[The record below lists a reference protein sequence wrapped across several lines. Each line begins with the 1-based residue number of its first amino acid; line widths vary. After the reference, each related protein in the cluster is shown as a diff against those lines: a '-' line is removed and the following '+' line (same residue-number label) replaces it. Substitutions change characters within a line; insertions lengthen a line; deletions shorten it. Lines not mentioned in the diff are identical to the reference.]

1 MQSKCQRRKKEM
13 NAISPIQVIKTT
25 GRAARCGKTGEST
38 RSSASDVR
46 QLQAELAH
54 LRYELQTLKQATQQF
69 VRQML

>member
-1 MQSKCQRRKKEM
+1 M

-25 GRAARCGKTGEST
+25 GRTARCGKPGEST
-38 RSSASDVR
+38 RSSASEVR